1 MGWPTADSTTP
12 HTRAAGGSCP
22 PAAYPPISD
31 YSLIGNCRSAALIGR
46 DGAIDWLCWP
56 RFDSNA
62 IFAAILDQGRGGTFR
77 IRPAGD
83 AEIQRRYLPGTAIVE
98 TTYRTSGG
106 ACVVRDLMPVVDER
120 DKRTMLVPEH
130 EILREIEGLAGE
142 VVIEV
147 EYAPRPGFGLDSLR
161 LVDRHGFGIWC
172 EAGGALYLQS
182 DIPLTISRDGQT
194 ASGSAPVQ
202 AGQRRYLS
210 LGFSSDGPAVI
221 PPLGDAAR
229 ERIERAGAWWS
240 AWAGRC
246 QYDGPYREAVV
257 RSAITLK
264 LLTFAPSGAIIAAPT
279 TSLPEQPGGD
289 KNWDY
294 RFCWLRDASFTV
306 RALYDLGY
314 TEEAEA
320 FVSWTLHSTRL
331 SWPNLRVL
339 YDVYGRQPRG
349 ERELQH
355 LEGFAQSQP
364 VRVGNGAQGQLQLDV
379 YGEVIDA
386 AWQLVARGGK
396 IDRQTATLLRGLGE
410 TVCRRWREPDSG
422 IWEPRGPLQHHT
434 HSKLLCWVALDRLLA
449 LQHTQGFEL
458 PVARFVAERSAI
470 RAAIEQQAFN
480 PRLDAYAGAL
490 GGDQLD
496 ASVLTIPLY
505 GFVDASS
512 LRMRSTWAAV
522 DRQLGNGAFVYRYRT
537 PGEVPDEGTFAIC
550 AFWAIQCQAKSGDQ
564 AGATA
569 RFDRLLACAN
579 DVGLLAEEIDP
590 RDGAALGNFPQGFSH
605 IGLINAALA
614 LSAPPAQR
622 DVPTHMPNIM
632 EAGLT

>member
-1 MGWPTADSTTP
+1 MTP

-221 PPLGDAAR
+221 PPLGNAAR

-264 LLTFAPSGAIIAAPT
+264 LLTFAPSGAIIAAG
-279 TSLPEQPGGD
+279 SIFAFLLL
-289 KNWDY
+289 
-294 RFCWLRDASFTV
+294 FAI
-306 RALYDLGY
+306 DLFAHHGNPY
-314 TEEAEA
+314 MGILAYVVAPA
-320 FVSWTLHSTRL
+320 FLFL
-331 SWPNLRVL
+331 
-339 YDVYGRQPRG
+339 
-349 ERELQH
+349 
-355 LEGFAQSQP
+355 
-364 VRVGNGAQGQLQLDV
+364 
-379 YGEVIDA
+379 
-386 AWQLVARGGK
+386 
-396 IDRQTATLLRGLGE
+396 GLFLIF
-410 TVCRRWREPDSG
+410 VG
-422 IWEPRGPLQHHT
+422 IWLQRRH
-434 HSKLLCWVALDRLLA
+434 
-449 LQHTQGFEL
+449 
-458 PVARFVAERSAI
+458 AR
-470 RAAIEQQAFN
+470 
-480 PRLDAYAGAL
+480 
-490 GGDQLD
+490 
-496 ASVLTIPLY
+496 
-505 GFVDASS
+505 
-512 LRMRSTWAAV
+512 
-522 DRQLGNGAFVYRYRT
+522 
-537 PGEVPDEGTFAIC
+537 
-550 AFWAIQCQAKSGDQ
+550 
-564 AGATA
+564 
-569 RFDRLLACAN
+569 
-579 DVGLLAEEIDP
+579 
-590 RDGAALGNFPQGFSH
+590 
-605 IGLINAALA
+605 
-614 LSAPPAQR
+614 LSAPGTVSPL
-622 DVPTHMPNIM
+622 VIN
-632 EAGLT
+632 LS